1 MKVAQ
6 TVINGINDICIICS
20 FRHQC
25 SWGGN
30 VYAFPID
37 LIIPRTFPMTA
48 PEFYIRPEP
57 GSRIFP
63 IPNVVDESGKI
74 ISYLVQNLRSGYP
87 LTQFFVDLHAS
98 FGNSFPVCADN
109 RPQLIGQLK
118 QIMQPEFIA
127 KYEAVLRKNYRYYSF
142 EGSFKELSV
151 LQGQLREN
159 AATIEDATNTVI
171 NCNSELVKKDEALSA
186 ELDKKKEMEKQF
198 ADGPKPVEDDYR
210 TAFSFSSDNQQ
221 LYMELDS
228 CERAGNDL
236 HDLLYSSLNKSN
248 TEEVLDVLIREN
260 GKEIFEAH
268 YLKEVVK
275 ARMGTTANYQSTK
288 SFLPSVPVLARVGPP
303 TF

>member
-1 MKVAQ
+1 MLLSE
-6 TVINGINDICIICS
+6 TVSLC
-20 FRHQC
+20 
-25 SWGGN
+25 
-30 VYAFPID
+30 V
-37 LIIPRTFPMTA
+37 LIT
-48 PEFYIRPEP
+48 
-57 GSRIFP
+57 
-63 IPNVVDESGKI
+63 
-74 ISYLVQNLRSGYP
+74 
-87 LTQFFVDLHAS
+87 
-98 FGNSFPVCADN
+98 
-109 RPQLIGQLK
+109 
-118 QIMQPEFIA
+118 
-127 KYEAVLRKNYRYYSF
+127 YEAVLR
-142 EGSFKELSV
+142 SFKELSV

-248 TEEVLDVLIREN
+248 TEEVLDLIREN